1 MAQNHR
7 EDSVGENA
15 PRTSVSRMNAPRTSA
30 SRMNAFDGFVLAGAL
45 VNVAVITLI
54 VGYWVLYG

>member
-7 EDSVGENA
+7 KDSVGENA
-15 PRTSVSRMNAPRTSA
+15 LSMNAPRTSA